1 MRKRGAAPSLAGMH
15 GCALDEKKKKKK
27 GLRGPPSHFF
37 FLLLLMGSRGLA
49 FWGGGGGGG
58 WGTPASC
65 CTATMPPPPQVR
77 AFGLLLAD
85 MVQRME
91 LGFEGGSLGGGHCT
105 AAGVHGTSLICRLPA
120 DCLP

>member
-1 MRKRGAAPSLAGMH
+1 MVVVV
-15 GCALDEKKKKKK
+15 CVCV
-27 GLRGPPSHFF
+27 
-37 FLLLLMGSRGLA
+37 
-49 FWGGGGGGG
+49 WVWVGGGGAWVGGVG
-58 WGTPASC
+58 WWGTPASC
-65 CTATMPPPPQVR
+65 CTATMPPPPPPVR